1 MFTKFGE
8 YFSHYFLHIVFLLLS
23 FPSLLGFLLCME
35 WCPTGLWGCTV
46 LYILCFPH
54 IPQTCLFSCSV
65 VSDTLRP
72 PGLKHIRLRCP
83 SPTPGACSNSC
94 PLSRWCY
101 PTISFSVIPFS
112 SCFQSFPAT
121 RSFPMSQ
128 LFSLHGQSIGA
139 SASVLPVKIQDWFPL
154 GWTGWISLLHSKKQK
169 NFLW

>member
-83 SPTPGACSNSC
+83 SPTPGACSNSS
-94 PLSRWCY
+94 PSNWWCHS
-101 PTISFSVIPFS
+101 TISS
-112 SCFQSFPAT
+112 SAVSLSPCLQSFPASG
-121 RSFPMSQ
+121 SFQMSQ
-128 LFSLHGQSIGA
+128 FFTSGGQSIRASA
-139 SASVLPVKIQDWFPL
+139 SASVLPMNIQ
-154 GWTGWISLLHSKKQK
+154 H
-169 NFLW
+169 FL